1 MLKRKSMK
9 ENADTLKF
17 NYLFGRIFS
26 VFGRNVIEI
35 RQKER
40 YTKVEYLG
48 IFVGFLL
55 LFEKETE
62 QKNSMTIKGGSTKEK
77 VVYKSKTKKELKK

>member
-9 ENADTLKF
+9 ENADILKF
-17 NYLFGRIFS
+17 NYLFERIFS
-26 VFGRNVIEI
+26 VLGRNVIEI

-62 QKNSMTIKGGSTKEK
+62 
-77 VVYKSKTKKELKK
+77 